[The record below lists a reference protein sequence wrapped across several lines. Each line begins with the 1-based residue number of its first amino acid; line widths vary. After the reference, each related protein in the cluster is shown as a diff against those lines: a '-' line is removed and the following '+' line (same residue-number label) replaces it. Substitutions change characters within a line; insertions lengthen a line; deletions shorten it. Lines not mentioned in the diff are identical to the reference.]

1 MNRQKTADFGTRIR
15 QQRKKMGLTL
25 TELAAK
31 TELTP
36 GFLGQVERGESNPS
50 IDTFLK
56 IAEALESPVSF
67 FLWNEHDVDGSGLRP
82 MEDEVLQQ
90 RLSDASVEIE
100 LFSRDFSR
108 KMEIFRARMKPQ
120 TRREAKLRREPTE
133 QIVYVLSGNLRIS
146 LHSGE
151 HIVHQDDFIYFD
163 GSDLRAVENESEED
177 TVYISVITPP
187 IVGRQ

>member
-1 MNRQKTADFGTRIR
+1 
-15 QQRKKMGLTL
+15 
-25 TELAAK
+25 
-31 TELTP
+31 
-36 GFLGQVERGESNPS
+36 
-50 IDTFLK
+50 
-56 IAEALESPVSF
+56 
-67 FLWNEHDVDGSGLRP
+67 
-82 MEDEVLQQ
+82 
-90 RLSDASVEIE
+90 
-100 LFSRDFSR
+100 
-108 KMEIFRARMKPQ
+108 MEIFRARMKPQ

>member
-100 LFSRDFSR
+100 LFSRAFSR